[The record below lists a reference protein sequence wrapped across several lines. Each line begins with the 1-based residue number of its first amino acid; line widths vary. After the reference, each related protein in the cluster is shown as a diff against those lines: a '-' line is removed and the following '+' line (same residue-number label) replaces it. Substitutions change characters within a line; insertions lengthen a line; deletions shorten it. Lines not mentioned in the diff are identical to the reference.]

1 MRHGWRPCPA
11 RFCGS
16 TPSGPS
22 PRSLRQC
29 WPPLRTDLIVKVC
42 QSFYPS
48 GMATRNISLTEK
60 LDRFVEEQVRSG
72 EYQNASE
79 VVRAALR
86 RLQSDAEERALKIER
101 FKA

>member
-1 MRHGWRPCPA
+1 
-11 RFCGS
+11 
-16 TPSGPS
+16 
-22 PRSLRQC
+22 
-29 WPPLRTDLIVKVC
+29 
-42 QSFYPS
+42 
-48 GMATRNISLTEK
+48 MATRNISLTEK

-101 FKA
+101 FKALLKEGEDDLAAGRYVDIEWDDLDDYLEGLGRPSR